1 MYEYESDYSCSKLYW
16 QRERPIRFLTVKH
29 VYPNLSFK
37 FSICFLFTANYF
49 IMVDDVLFYEMS
61 CIWAHASVP
70 CLGKK
75 KGIVR
80 ATWHAYDGEILE

>member
-1 MYEYESDYSCSKLYW
+1 
-16 QRERPIRFLTVKH
+16 
-29 VYPNLSFK
+29 
-37 FSICFLFTANYF
+37 
-49 IMVDDVLFYEMS
+49 MVDDVLFYEMS